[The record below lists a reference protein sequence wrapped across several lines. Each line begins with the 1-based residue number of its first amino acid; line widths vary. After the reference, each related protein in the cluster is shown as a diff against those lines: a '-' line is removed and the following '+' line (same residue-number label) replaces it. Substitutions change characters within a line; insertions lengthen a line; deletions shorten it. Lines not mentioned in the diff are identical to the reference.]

1 MRGGT
6 RPHHKPS
13 TSHPSNYCVNAP
25 RVPCPITG
33 PSKARR
39 TSLSSCLLPL
49 ITTPTQATRN
59 GAMPVL
65 IWVLILGSQG
75 WLSTIHFGWCL
86 TLGKLR
92 HKLGSCAL
100 WRSPGQVCDQA
111 VKAYSP
117 TAAVFLA
124 VLQCCS
130 QAQHSAHKVGF
141 TGGGEAHLADDA
153 VAAAGSLLQDAYMRG
168 NAQAWL
174 VDICGMRLGCRLE
187 HAHVCVCQ
195 VGQ

>member
-100 WRSPGQVCDQA
+100 WYCTHQGGAHPRAMPAAFKAFSRASLRPGSQGLQPYRRSLFGG
-111 VKAYSP
+111 
-117 TAAVFLA
+117 TA
-124 VLQCCS
+124 VLQS
-130 QAQHSAHKVGF
+130 SPAQ
-141 TGGGEAHLADDA
+141 
-153 VAAAGSLLQDAYMRG
+153 R
-168 NAQAWL
+168 AQS
-174 VDICGMRLGCRLE
+174 RLHWRW
-187 HAHVCVCQ
+187 
-195 VGQ
+195 